1 MLRSSL
7 CDLSDSYIVAK
18 GNISVNN
25 TVAADVDADN
35 TNKKVIF
42 KSCAPFTDCISKI
55 HNTEVDNAKDIDIV
69 LSMNNLI

>member
-1 MLRSSL
+1 M
-7 CDLSDSYIVAK
+7 
-18 GNISVNN
+18 
-25 TVAADVDADN
+25 AADVDADN

-55 HNTEVDNAKDIDIV
+55 YNTEVDNAKDIDIV